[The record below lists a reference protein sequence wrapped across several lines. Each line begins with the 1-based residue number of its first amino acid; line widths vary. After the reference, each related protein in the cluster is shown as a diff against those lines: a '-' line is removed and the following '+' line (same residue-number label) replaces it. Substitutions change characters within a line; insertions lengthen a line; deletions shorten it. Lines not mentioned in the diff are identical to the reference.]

1 MTGFT
6 AKYIDEPD
14 LMFSEGEAK
23 DPRVGLVEYGP
34 RTPSGEPEHQ
44 VINVGLIGSSWSIA
58 GMDNLFKDMQ
68 TVITADEE
76 EAKRWKPP
84 FPGAGERSPLKFSI
98 STQKRWRMTLT
109 SEEIRSIKKFRSQE
123 RRMEEALDV
132 IELDMQVLY
141 DKETPPDVIAIA
153 IPEELMDSLTP
164 SHQDHARIQSGES
177 DFHNRIKLMGM
188 DLGIPT
194 QLVEP
199 ATLRGEKQGRSEVA
213 WNLAVGMLY
222 KAQRGHPWKLT
233 HLEEGTC
240 YAGISFY
247 RQRGGDQSQTRAS
260 MAQVFLETGESF
272 ILRGDPL
279 EEQTEGR
286 GANHLS
292 ATDAEKLVE
301 KILTH
306 YERHKGMSPERLV
319 LHKTSNFWEEET
331 DGFLAGASGI
341 RRKDFVT
348 IRENHDIRVLSS
360 GIYPVLRGTVV
371 TPPGQEEHYLY
382 TKGFVPALET
392 YPGPNIPE
400 PLIVQPDKEISDSPY
415 QDICEEILAFTK
427 LDWNTSDFSKKNP
440 VTIRV
445 SDAVSNILAEASA
458 RDMTI
463 DSHYYFYM

>member
-1 MTGFT
+1 MNGFN
-6 AKYIDEPD
+6 AEYIDEPA
-14 LMFSEGEAK
+14 LMFNGGEAK

-34 RTPSGEPEHQ
+34 RTPSGASDHQ

-58 GMDNLFKDMQ
+58 GMDSLFQNMQ
-68 TVITADEE
+68 TAITADEE
-76 EAKRWKPP
+76 DAKRWKPP
-84 FPGAGERSPLKFSI
+84 FPGAGKNSPLNFSI
-98 STQKRWRMTLT
+98 STQKRWRMTIT
-109 SEEIRSIKKFRSQE
+109 SEEIRDIKQFRNNKE
-123 RRMEEALDV
+123 RMEHALEI
-132 IELDMQVLY
+132 IELDMEVLY
-141 DKETPPDVIAIA
+141 NKETPPDVIAVA
-153 IPEELMDSLTP
+153 IPEELMESLTP
-164 SHQDHARIQSGES
+164 AHQDHAKIQSEES

-188 DLGIPT
+188 RLGIPT

-199 ATLRGEKQGRSEVA
+199 ATLRGEKQGRSEIA

-222 KAQRGHPWKLT
+222 KAQRGHPWKLA

-247 RQRGGDQSQTRAS
+247 RERGRDQSRTRAA

-279 EEQTEGR
+279 EEQAEGR

-292 ATDAEKLVE
+292 SIDAEKLVE

-306 YERHKGMSPERLV
+306 YERHKGTSPERLV
-319 LHKTSNFWEEET
+319 LHKTSNFWEEEKE
-331 DGFLAGASGI
+331 GFLNGAKGI

-360 GIYPVLRGTVV
+360 GIYPVLRGTLI
-371 TPPGQEEHYLY
+371 TPPAQEEHYLY
-382 TKGFVPALET
+382 TKGFVPSLAT

-400 PLIVQPDKEISDSPY
+400 PLIVKPDNEISDTSY
-415 QDICEEILAFTK
+415 QEICEEILAFTK
-427 LDWNTSDFSKKNP
+427 LDWNTSDFSKKKP

-445 SDAVSNILAEASA
+445 SRAVSNILAEASA
-458 RDMTI
+458 REMDI